1 MYKRQEQ
8 ERAAVEELEKMYE
21 ASLEGVHPK
30 GVRAL
35 KQLADYNAHMAKE
48 GPGPKEERSALK
60 WLDIVRNSAKGK
72 RKVKTPTPSLASE
85 SSRKG
90 RRSGLYGMAGK

>member
-1 MYKRQEQ
+1 
-8 ERAAVEELEKMYE
+8 MYE
-21 ASLEGVHPK
+21 ASLEGTHPK

-35 KQLADYNAHMAKE
+35 KILADYSAHMAKG

-60 WLDIVRNSAKGK
+60 WLDIVRNSGKGK

-85 SSRKG
+85 SSMYSDRKC
-90 RRSGLYGMAGK
+90 RYK